1 MPPGEAGRSLEEMTA
16 RQIDEAATRLREL
29 RTQAVSDLVLAGV
42 VFALAVTASQT
53 HPSLALPLLIGGMAV
68 TFLGLH
74 AFVRRSFLVE
84 DLAGE
89 PTAYVI
95 SDIRSF
101 GARAASRERRQL
113 LARVLRTAA
122 EDPASEVAARIAAV
136 RPELEALIAA
146 LEDDGRPLEPQ
157 AAVEL
162 ERRLRDSD
170 LLLRDPSLSI
180 SELRSRLRSLLASFE
195 P

>member
-1 MPPGEAGRSLEEMTA
+1 MPQGDAGRSLEEMTA
-16 RQIDEAATRLREL
+16 RQIDEAAVRLREL
-29 RTQAVSDLVLAGV
+29 RTQAVSDLVLAAV

-53 HPSLALPLLIGGMAV
+53 HPPLALPLLIGAMAV
-68 TFLGLH
+68 TFLGLR
-74 AFVRRSFLVE
+74 AFLRRSFLVE

-89 PTAYVI
+89 PEAYVI
-95 SDIRSF
+95 SDVRGF

-113 LARVLRTAA
+113 LAHGLRAAA
-122 EDPASEVAARIAAV
+122 EHPAPDVAARIAAV

-146 LEDDGRPLEPQ
+146 LEDDGRPLEPR
-157 AAVEL
+157 AAVTL
-162 ERRLRDSD
+162 ERRLREGG
-170 LLLRDPSLSI
+170 LLLRDSSLSV